1 MSRWNISKLILY
13 TRIILIPKPVK
24 DITIKE
30 NYRPKALI
38 NFDVNILNK
47 TLANRN
53 QQYIK
58 RKSNMTKWGLFHI
71 YKAGL
76 TFKNQLMNIS
86 KIHVSQTIMLYKTY
100 MVFYRFHA
108 I

>member
-1 MSRWNISKLILY
+1 M

-24 DITIKE
+24 DTTIKE
-30 NYRPKALI
+30 NYRPKALL
-38 NFDVNILNK
+38 NLDVYILNK

-58 RKSNMTKWGLFHI
+58 RKSKMTKWDLFHI
-71 YKAGL
+71 YKADL

-86 KIHVSQTIMLYKTY
+86 KTYVSQTTMLYKTY
-100 MVFYRFHA
+100 MVLYSFPA

>member
-1 MSRWNISKLILY
+1 M

-24 DITIKE
+24 DTTIKE
-30 NYRPKALI
+30 NYRSKALL
-38 NFDVNILNK
+38 NLDVYILNK

-58 RKSNMTKWGLFHI
+58 RKSKMTKWDLFHI
-71 YKAGL
+71 YKADL

-86 KIHVSQTIMLYKTY
+86 KTYVSQTTMLYKTY
-100 MVFYRFHA
+100 MVLYSFPA

>member
-1 MSRWNISKLILY
+1 MKEEIRPISQKLSGNTKEGTTSQLTLY
-13 TRIILIPKPVK
+13 KAIIILIPKPVK

-30 NYRPKALI
+30 NYKPKALI
-38 NFDVNILNK
+38 NLDVNILNK

-76 TFKNQLMNIS
+76 TFKNQLMNI
-86 KIHVSQTIMLYKTY
+86 
-100 MVFYRFHA
+100 
-108 I
+108 